1 MFLHETYV
9 VGGEDSNVEHYV
21 SVTQIAQWLT
31 DPDANKRTFTS
42 LLQARYFHH
51 VYNLVKWGKL
61 SLTPAHTDKSLTFW
75 HLMRSPKHSYPIRSN
90 WPPLTEA
97 DTAIIHAVIS
107 FNTRKYLS
115 SVPLVT
121 NIAQLKRVV
130 TRTG

>member
-61 SLTPAHTDKSLTFW
+61 SLTPAHTEIFELATP
-75 HLMRSPKHSYPIRSN
+75 HRSGHCPH
-90 WPPLTEA
+90 
-97 DTAIIHAVIS
+97 
-107 FNTRKYLS
+107 TRGEF
-115 SVPLVT
+115 
-121 NIAQLKRVV
+121 I
-130 TRTG
+130 